1 VKSKLPT
8 AKKSK
13 NRSIFTSFCPKQSDN
28 FSREIK
34 VEFLDK
40 NEDFEQCAVA
50 MFKDCYFIFQHTASK
65 TLS

>member
-1 VKSKLPT
+1 MKSKLST

-13 NRSIFTSFCPKQSDN
+13 TARSIFTT

-40 NEDFEQCAVA
+40 NEDFEQCVDY
-50 MFKDCYFIFQHTASK
+50 KGRLIS
-65 TLS
+65 